1 MSLTDAERSILI
13 ATEAA
18 ASSVAGQMLLPL
30 ALHMADEYRL
40 ALPDLDD
47 VTISRVLIQVC
58 GKLAALSVHMGMGSF
73 WNTFPPADL
82 AGNLAIAF
90 GTAARDLAGFELDI
104 P

>member
-1 MSLTDAERSILI
+1 MALTEAEISILN
-13 ATEAA
+13 AA
-18 ASSVAGQMLLPL
+18 ATATNTDIGRVLLPI

-58 GKLAALSVHMGMGSF
+58 GKLAALAVHIGMGSF

-90 GTAARDLAGFELDI
+90 GSAARDLAGFELDI